1 MAYRRFEVVGVEEV
15 PAHKEHRGEEEVQ
28 GVVVEKREEAEAVD

>member
-15 PAHKEHRGEEEVQ
+15 PAHKEHRGEEE
-28 GVVVEKREEAEAVD
+28 AEAVD